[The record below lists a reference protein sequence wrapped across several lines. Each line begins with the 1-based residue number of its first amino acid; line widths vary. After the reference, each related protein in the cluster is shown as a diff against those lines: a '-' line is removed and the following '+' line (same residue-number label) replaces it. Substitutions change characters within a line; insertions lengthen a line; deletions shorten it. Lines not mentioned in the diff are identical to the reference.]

1 MLKMCLLYK
10 TKFCT
15 CYSSVLNNRYISA
28 LLIATVVQNNKMY
41 VKWKS
46 TPITH
51 ADYPTI
57 KQHFKA
63 YDKIVKRSIEGE
75 KKRYFERRFET
86 FKNNMKK
93 TWITIGESLNAFNSY
108 FAAIGRNI
116 AAAIDS
122 DHIKDQTY
130 STYLNT
136 PHRSEWQFKC
146 VSDQEIIIAIDNL
159 EN

>member
-1 MLKMCLLYK
+1 M
-10 TKFCT
+10 
-15 CYSSVLNNRYISA
+15 
-28 LLIATVVQNNKMY
+28 VQKNKMY

-63 YDKIVKRSIEGE
+63 YDKIVRRSIEVE

-93 TWITIGESLNAFNSY
+93 TWITIGESLNRHKKKSDLPLSFFHNNRELTIPIDIANAFNCHWTKHCCC
-108 FAAIGRNI
+108 FR
-116 AAAIDS
+116 
-122 DHIKDQTY
+122 
-130 STYLNT
+130 
-136 PHRSEWQFKC
+136 
-146 VSDQEIIIAIDNL
+146 
-159 EN
+159 